1 MKTET
6 RIYFALAWIAAGS
19 LVLAQRPDIVRTDVM
34 RHDIGTSG
42 REAIQVRVD
51 FAPSA
56 GFPRHTHPGEEIA
69 YVLEGTLE
77 YRLDGSPPVT
87 LKAGEAV
94 FIPAGTSHSATNV
107 GASRAVELATYFVE
121 KGKPLVV
128 LTK

>member
-1 MKTET
+1 MKTAT
-6 RIYFALAWIAAGS
+6 RIYLMAALVAAGG
-19 LVLAQRPDIVRTDVM
+19 LVLAQQSGIGRTDVL

-42 REAIQVRVD
+42 REAIQVRVE
-51 FAPSA
+51 FAPRA
-56 GFPRHTHPGEEIA
+56 GFPKHTHPGEEIA

-77 YRLDGSPPVT
+77 YQLDDAAPVA

-94 FIPAGTSHSATNV
+94 FIPAGTPHSAKNV
-107 GASRAVELATYFVE
+107 GASKAVELATYTVE